1 MKFYVYLIKSTL
13 FDYTYVGHTQNLE
26 TRLFEHNR
34 GKTKSNKAYKPFVL
48 VYSEEFSSREEAIQR
63 EKYFKTG
70 SGREFLKSKM
80 NMHP

>member
-1 MKFYVYLIKSTL
+1 MKFYVYLIKSVV
-13 FDYTYVGHTQNLE
+13 FDYTYVGHTEDLVG
-26 TRLFEHNR
+26 RLFEHNR

-48 VYSEEFSSREEAIQR
+48 VYSEGFSSREEAIQR

-80 NMHP
+80 NLHP